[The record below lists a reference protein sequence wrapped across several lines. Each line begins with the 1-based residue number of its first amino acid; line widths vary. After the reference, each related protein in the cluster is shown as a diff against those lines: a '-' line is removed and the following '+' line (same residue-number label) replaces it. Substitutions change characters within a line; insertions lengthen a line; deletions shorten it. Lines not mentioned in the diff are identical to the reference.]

1 MILAAELLKL
11 QETEFVKTFEI
22 FIQLGA
28 IFAVVFLYWKTF
40 LKNLEVWKKIIVA
53 FIPTGIIGLVLYKVV
68 KQYLLG
74 NDKITLIA
82 LLIGGIILIGLELLY
97 KEKEHHISDIEK
109 ISYKTAFS
117 IGLFQ
122 SLSIVPGVSRAA
134 ATIMGGL
141 LLGTKRK
148 TAVEFSFLLAVPTML
163 AATGLDLVKTHLSF
177 SGYEYSL
184 LAVGFIGAFI
194 VALFAI
200 KFLLQFVQSHTF
212 IPFGIYRIV
221 LAILFFLFIV
231 K

>member
-109 ISYKTAFS
+109 ISYKTA
-117 IGLFQ
+117 
-122 SLSIVPGVSRAA
+122 
-134 ATIMGGL
+134 
-141 LLGTKRK
+141 
-148 TAVEFSFLLAVPTML
+148 
-163 AATGLDLVKTHLSF
+163 
-177 SGYEYSL
+177 
-184 LAVGFIGAFI
+184 
-194 VALFAI
+194 
-200 KFLLQFVQSHTF
+200 
-212 IPFGIYRIV
+212 
-221 LAILFFLFIV
+221 
-231 K
+231 